1 MHAHAHAHAHTH
13 AHTAD
18 RWYKG
23 LTTTKTHKEQDT
35 CNENAST
42 SNKGQKHSTKF
53 NISEEKRRF
62 THEKKSTRLA
72 QDSPLHRVFEK
83 IEVDPLFLRARSRS
97 TRRIKSKQV
106 FVYSALGVDNVASC
120 ARHCC

>member
-1 MHAHAHAHAHTH
+1 MLTYIYIYRCMFTQTCVYVCVCTHMHAHAHAHAHTH

-23 LTTTKTHKEQDT
+23 PTTTKTHKEQDT

-53 NISEEKRRF
+53 NISEEKRRC
-62 THEKKSTRLA
+62 TRDKKA
-72 QDSPLHRVFEK
+72 HD
-83 IEVDPLFLRARSRS
+83 
-97 TRRIKSKQV
+97 
-106 FVYSALGVDNVASC
+106 
-120 ARHCC
+120 